1 MDYKSVLKNLIKE
14 KALKVSSKPIFKLSS
29 GKMSTYY
36 VDLKTI
42 TFDPQGGYIIG
53 NLIFDMVKNKNP
65 SAIGGLTLGAD
76 PISYSVAMIS
86 YLNNQPLNPFVI
98 RKQPK
103 GHGMWK
109 QIEGN
114 IKEGDRVF
122 IVEDVITTATSALKA
137 AHVAQKEGLKVLGII
152 AIMDREEGGK
162 EKIEKEGFK
171 FFSIFKISDFISS

>member
-1 MDYKSVLKNLIKE
+1 MNYKSVLKNLIKE

-103 GHGMWK
+103 GHGM
-109 QIEGN
+109 
-114 IKEGDRVF
+114 
-122 IVEDVITTATSALKA
+122 
-137 AHVAQKEGLKVLGII
+137 
-152 AIMDREEGGK
+152 
-162 EKIEKEGFK
+162 
-171 FFSIFKISDFISS
+171 